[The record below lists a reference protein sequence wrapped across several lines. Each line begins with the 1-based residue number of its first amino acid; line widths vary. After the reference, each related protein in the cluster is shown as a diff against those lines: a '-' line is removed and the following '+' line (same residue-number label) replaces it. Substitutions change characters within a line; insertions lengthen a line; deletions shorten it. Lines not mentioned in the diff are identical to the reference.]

1 MSMSIDPT
9 GGPNDPRLSPEKAP
23 SDGTRRAAQRPASD
37 RGTDAARVT
46 ISASAS
52 SESWAATQSENV
64 AAAGGHVADIDHANE
79 LVKQLST
86 QITAAPA
93 AAAAAQANVS
103 PRAALNLLG

>member
-23 SDGTRRAAQRPASD
+23 SDGARRAGHRSNAERD
-37 RGTDAARVT
+37 TGAARVT